1 MEAHEAGT
9 VAYHATLPTDGLAR
23 LRDAMLE
30 TRAFGFARAKQVQ
43 TEIGQRVRRLLES
56 KGISSVA
63 APGFQAPCVV
73 VSYTD
78 HAEWQNTKAFA
89 AQGLQTAAGVPL
101 ACDEGPDF
109 RTFRVGLFGLDKLGN
124 PDRTVATFERAL
136 AALT

>member
-1 MEAHEAGT
+1 
-9 VAYHATLPTDGLAR
+9 
-23 LRDAMLE
+23 
-30 TRAFGFARAKQVQ
+30 
-43 TEIGQRVRRLLES
+43 
-56 KGISSVA
+56 
-63 APGFQAPCVV
+63 VV